1 MSKPPDSA
9 LVVAS
14 SAGLA
19 SEICERLERAGWA
32 GVPVVGMPAALR
44 AQRAQHPW
52 LLVIDAAIAAHE
64 VSTVCAEAQ
73 STARDSS
80 ALTVLLLGPEP
91 TQEDYALGQRLGITD
106 YLSFDLEGPALKA
119 RMVALRRLHD
129 AERSQPSEAPKPYDP
144 TSEGSSW
151 HKDLAA
157 AEAARRES
165 DDRFQSLVRAS
176 PSGIYLTDIEG
187 RCVYANDSWC
197 AMAGL
202 SPSEALGDGWQTGLH
217 PDDRER
223 VLAAWKE
230 MVAWGSDWAQD
241 YRFVSREGGTTWV
254 SGTIASIRDS
264 AGQVTGYVGIN
275 IDITKRKEI
284 EEALKASD
292 ERFALAMEAAQD
304 GLFDW
309 DLRTN
314 SIFYS
319 PGWKR
324 ILGYDDDELKNEFDT
339 WSTLTHPEDVETS
352 WAMLNEVIER
362 RRPRFEL
369 EFRMRHKDGSWV
381 DILSRANALFDE
393 HNEPTRVVGTHVDI
407 TERKKSRARVEELVT
422 KLEQAQDVARLGS
435 WEYELATEQST
446 WSKQMF
452 RIAGID
458 PSQGEP
464 SWQEHQSRVHP
475 DDWPKVMNAFSEGLQ
490 LGRAHFFEYRV
501 AWSEG
506 QYRWVSSQTR
516 AVRNSDG
523 EIIRLQ
529 GTTQD
534 IHERK
539 CIEEELRESEN
550 KYRTLAE
557 NIGIGVAMVSPQM
570 KVLTV
575 NRQMREWFP
584 SIAQRNLCHE
594 AFNCSVVDTSCSA
607 CPTVK
612 TMVDGQTHERSVQMQ
627 TADGVQLF
635 RVVSTPVIGAGGQ
648 VEAAIEMIEN
658 VTSRRRAESA
668 LEDSEKRFRSL
679 FEGVPISLWE
689 EDYSQVLA
697 YLDTLG
703 FRELTDFVQYLDAH
717 PEVVKECASRVS
729 ITTVNQATLALHG
742 ASSSEDLIAGL
753 PGTFTPRS
761 YEAFKSQLV
770 AIWRGQDSW
779 RSHTELKT
787 LDGAPLQVVVQWH
800 VPAEHLA
807 TMSRVFVSITDLS
820 EKSSLERQLLQA
832 QKMES
837 VGRLAGG
844 VAHDFNNLLTVILN
858 YSSLIREALDPNDPL
873 YEDIEEVRMAGE
885 RAADLTRQLLAFS
898 RKQIVEPQ
906 VVSLNT
912 ILTSSQKMLQRVI
925 GEDINLIFNLA
936 DDLEDVDID
945 PGQVSQILMNLAV
958 NARDAMADGGR
969 LSVQTSNVMV
979 DHTFLEQRPYATYG
993 RHVVMTVADSG
1004 HGMDSETQNKVF
1016 EPFFTTKDVD
1026 RGTGLGLSTVYGI
1039 VKQAGGIIE
1048 VESEIEVGTRFQIYL
1063 PVAVREAGSPV
1074 LSVGGT
1080 TSQSHS
1086 ATVLLIEDEAA
1097 VRAVTTRILKAGG
1110 HTVLEAGHPF
1120 EALGLAK
1127 LHGSAIDLV
1136 LTDVIMPAMSGMEC
1150 YQELSGIVPDLK
1162 VLYMSGYTPDA
1173 IAQRGVLTE
1182 GTHFIRKPFTV
1193 RALQDKVR
1201 AVLEGRDQGS
1211 SDVTVDD

>member
-1 MSKPPDSA
+1 MSRSPDSIH
-9 LVVAS
+9 VVAS
-14 SAGLA
+14 SSDVAR
-19 SEICERLERAGWA
+19 EICKRLEPAGSS
-32 GVPVVGMPAALR
+32 GVPVVGVAAVLQ
-44 AQRAQHPW
+44 AIADSQPW
-52 LLVIDAAIAAHE
+52 LWVVDAGIGSQDAGELGAAIRSSQVPSLLVLRVDQAP
-64 VSTVCAEAQ
+64 T
-73 STARDSS
+73 RD
-80 ALTVLLLGPEP
+80 
-91 TQEDYALGQRLGITD
+91 DYALGQRLGVTD
-106 YLSFDLEGPALKA
+106 YLAADLAGAGLKA
-119 RMVALRRLHD
+119 RLNLLRRLYN
-129 AERSQPSEAPKPYDP
+129 AEHSAHPGAQPSEGPR
-144 TSEGSSW
+144 W
-151 HKDLAA
+151 LKDLEA
-157 AEAARRES
+157 AEAARRVSE
-165 DDRFQSLVRAS
+165 DRLQSLLKAS
-176 PSGIYLTDIEG
+176 PSGIYLTDVEG
-187 RCVYANDSWC
+187 NCVYANDSWC
-197 AMAGL
+197 TMAGL
-202 SPSEALGDGWQTGLH
+202 SLSEALGDGWQAGLH

-223 VLAAWKE
+223 VYTEWKE
-230 MVAWGSDWAQD
+230 MAAYHREWAQD
-241 YRFVSREGGTTWV
+241 YRFVTRDGKMTWV

-264 AGQVTGYVGIN
+264 AGQLTGYVGIN
-275 IDITKRKEI
+275 TDITQRKQA
-284 EEALKASD
+284 EEALRVSD

-324 ILGYDDDELKNEFDT
+324 ILGYEDDELKNEFET
-339 WSTLTHPEDVETS
+339 WSTLTHPDDVESS
-352 WAMLNEVIER
+352 WAMLNEVIAR

-369 EFRMRHKDGSWV
+369 EFRMRHKNGEWV
-381 DILSRANALFDE
+381 DILSRANALFDDD
-393 HNEPTRVVGTHVDI
+393 NQPMRVVGTHVDI
-407 TERKKSRARVEELVT
+407 TERKKARARVEELVT
-422 KLEQAQDVARLGS
+422 TLEQAQEVAKLGS
-435 WEYELATEQST
+435 WEYDPVTERPT

-464 SWQEHQSRVHP
+464 SWQEHKDRVHP
-475 DDWPKVMNAFSEGLQ
+475 DDWPKVATAFSDGLQ
-490 LGRAHFFEYRV
+490 TGDAHFLEYRV
-501 AWSEG
+501 LQSDG
-506 QYRWVSSQTR
+506 RYRWVSSQTR
-516 AVRNSDG
+516 AVRDSRG
-523 EIIRLQ
+523 ETIRLQ

-557 NIGIGVAMVSPQM
+557 NIGIGVAMISPDM

-584 SIAQRNLCHE
+584 LMAKRSLCHQ
-594 AFNCSVVDTSCSA
+594 AFNCSVVDTTCSA

-612 TMVDGQTHERSVQMQ
+612 TMVDAQTHERSVQMQ

-635 RVVSTPVIGAGGQ
+635 RVVSTPVIGGGGE

-689 EDYSQVLA
+689 EDYSQVLT

-703 FRELTDFVQYLDAH
+703 FRELPDFVQYLDDH
-717 PEVVKECASRVS
+717 PEVVTECVSRVS

-742 ASSSEDLIAGL
+742 ASDSDDLIAGL
-753 PGTFTPRS
+753 PATFTPRS

-787 LDGAPLQVVVQWH
+787 LDGVPLQVVIQWH

-873 YEDIEEVRMAGE
+873 YEDIEEVRLAGE

-906 VVSLNT
+906 VVNLNT
-912 ILTSSQKMLQRVI
+912 ILTRSQKMLQRVI
-925 GEDINLIFNLA
+925 GEDINLVFNLS
-936 DDLEDVDID
+936 DELHDVDID

-958 NARDAMADGGR
+958 NARDAMPDGGR
-969 LSVQTSNVMV
+969 LIVQTSNVMV
-979 DHTFLEQRPYATYG
+979 DHAFLEQRPYATYG
-993 RHVVMTVADSG
+993 RHIVMTVADSG

-1048 VESEIEVGTRFQIYL
+1048 VESELEVGTRFQIYL
-1063 PVAVREAGSPV
+1063 PVALRQAGGPTLTS
-1074 LSVGGT
+1074 GT
-1080 TSQSHS
+1080 INTQSHS
-1086 ATVLLIEDEAA
+1086 ATVLLIEDEGA
-1097 VRAVTTRILKAGG
+1097 VRAVTSRILKAGG
-1110 HTVLEAGHPF
+1110 HTVLQAGHPF

-1127 LHGSAIDLV
+1127 VHGACIDLV

-1150 YQELSGIVPDLK
+1150 YQQLSEIVPDLK

-1211 SDVTVDD
+1211 SDVAVDD